1 MRKDD
6 KLGYI
11 KIKTW
16 IHQENPAKRMKMQ
29 AIEWEKLFATNIA
42 QKLHTHTCTPTHINH
57 SYIHAHIYVYI
68 PHISNTCVYPT
79 NELKENSFSVGK
91 WIRFKVPFCKNIHS
105 YL

>member
-29 AIEWEKLFATNIA
+29 AIEWEKLFTTNIA
-42 QKLHTHTCTPTHINH
+42 QKLHTHTHTHKAFIYTCT
-57 SYIHAHIYVYI
+57 YIYVYI
-68 PHISNTCVYPT
+68 PQISNTCVYRT
-79 NELKENSFSVGK
+79 NEFKENSVGK
-91 WIRFKVPFCKNIHS
+91 WIRLK
-105 YL
+105 

>member
-29 AIEWEKLFATNIA
+29 AIEWEKLFTTNIA
-42 QKLHTHTCTPTHINH
+42 QKLHTQMHTHTHTHIKH
-57 SYIHAHIYVYI
+57 SYIHAHIHVYVYI
-68 PHISNTCVYPT
+68 PHISNTCMYRT
-79 NELKENSFSVGK
+79 NEFKENSVGK
-91 WIRFKVPFCKNIHS
+91 WIRLK
-105 YL
+105 

>member
-29 AIEWEKLFATNIA
+29 TIEWEKLFATNIA
-42 QKLHTHTCTPTHINH
+42 QKLHTHMYTHTHKSFIYTCT
-57 SYIHAHIYVYI
+57 YIYVYI

-79 NELKENSFSVGK
+79 NELKENSIGK
-91 WIRFKVPFCKNIHS
+91 WITFKVPFYKNIHL

>member
-42 QKLHTHTCTPTHINH
+42 QKLHTHMYTHTHKSFVYTCT
-57 SYIHAHIYVYI
+57 YICI
-68 PHISNTCVYPT
+68 YPT
-79 NELKENSFSVGK
+79 
-91 WIRFKVPFCKNIHS
+91 

>member
-16 IHQENPAKRMKMQ
+16 IHQKNPAKRMKMQ
-29 AIEWEKLFATNIA
+29 AIEWEKLFTTNIA
-42 QKLHTHTCTPTHINH
+42 QKLHTHMHTHTHTHKAFIYTCT
-57 SYIHAHIYVYI
+57 Y
-68 PHISNTCVYPT
+68 TCICIYPT
-79 NELKENSFSVGK
+79 
-91 WIRFKVPFCKNIHS
+91 